1 MEDQQSVGSVPVEA
15 REMGEA
21 DIQVQLALAELYLPE
36 EADLY
41 LPFDMP
47 ATLVPDLD
55 EDRLLVRQREMMAY
69 LGDPIGEESKPEKRA
84 GLAAQQLD
92 IEVRHGMRLLLGY
105 GDDPDRLLTHLA
117 RCLEDADYGYGPN
130 ADNGRTIALG
140 FQAIAGEAPSAGS
153 GQALSATKGQ
163 AVAGMVAD
171 WLEMH
176 AGLRQLLMAGNP
188 LSMMGM
194 HDVSDLD
201 SFVPVLYR
209 IGDGVWR
216 LGVEGQGKVRDF
228 EGEIWD
234 VWGAISETMVAW
246 YDEDN
251 DRWLADLK
259 RQAARL
265 PDTIRR
271 AAWGDR
277 LRKDG
282 QIARLEGSQVVLEPA
297 PEENQGVTWPRFITL
312 ADRVGLTRLSGHVS
326 YELSWDGGLRSRH
339 LELSNT
345 TRNGVPFEHTELAVR
360 LAEVLAAGG
369 LPDPAPPEEIEAA
382 YLRRVFNP
390 RKGGEYI
397 VEMGP
402 PSEEALPD
410 GVEGSSLAS
419 YRAGAVTVTLLHG
432 SEHLAYAAVG
442 ETVVVLRRDGR
453 HGVVAAAE
461 VVRGRVARQPLMTT
475 PLDELS
481 APPTPAERRALA
493 AWAAW
498 LAGVV
503 ESKNG
508 KPTGSRSGDPSGR
521 PATGQRARVAALSRP
536 A

>member
-1 MEDQQSVGSVPVEA
+1 
-15 REMGEA
+15 
-21 DIQVQLALAELYLPE
+21 
-36 EADLY
+36 
-41 LPFDMP
+41 MP

-55 EDRLLVRQREMMAY
+55 EERLLARQREMMAY

-105 GDDPDRLLTHLA
+105 GDDPDRLLAHLA

-130 ADNGRTIALG
+130 ADNGRTIAQGL
-140 FQAIAGEAPSAGS
+140 QAIASGDPAG
-153 GQALSATKGQ
+153 
-163 AVAGMVAD
+163 VVAD

-176 AGLRQLLMAGNP
+176 AGLRQALMAGQP

-201 SFVPVLYR
+201 SFVPVLYHA
-209 IGDGVWR
+209 GDGVWR

-251 DRWLADLK
+251 ARWLADLK

-282 QIARLEGSQVVLEPA
+282 QTARLEGNRVVLEPA
-297 PEENQGVTWPRFITL
+297 PEEDELTGMGPRNGAGDSSWPRFITL
-312 ADRVGLTRLSGHVS
+312 ADRVGLTRLSGHSS
-326 YELSWDGGLRSRH
+326 YETAWDGGLRSRYM
-339 LELSNT
+339 ELSNT
-345 TRNGVPFEHTELAVR
+345 TRNAVPFEHTELAVR
-360 LAEVLAAGG
+360 LAEVLADGG

-390 RKGGEYI
+390 RKGKTYT

-402 PSEEALPD
+402 PPEQALPNGVD
-410 GVEGSSLAS
+410 GSPLAS
-419 YRAGAVTVTLLHG
+419 YRAGEVTVTLLHG
-432 SEHLAYAAVG
+432 SEHLACAVAG
-442 ETVVVLRRDGR
+442 EAVVVLHRDERRGV
-453 HGVVAAAE
+453 VVAAE
-461 VVRGRVARQPLMTT
+461 VTRGRVAHQPLMTT
-475 PLDELS
+475 PLDEMS
-481 APPTPAERRALA
+481 SPPTPAERRALA

-498 LAGVV
+498 LAGVI
-503 ESKNG
+503 EAG
-508 KPTGSRSGDPSGR
+508 K
-521 PATGQRARVAALSRP
+521 
-536 A
+536 

>member
-1 MEDQQSVGSVPVEA
+1 MEDRQAVGSAPVDVEA

-21 DIQVQLALAELYLPE
+21 DVQVQLALVELYLPE

-55 EDRLLVRQREMMAY
+55 EERLLARQREMMAY

-105 GDDPDRLLTHLA
+105 GDDPDRLVAHLA

-130 ADNGRTIALG
+130 ADNGRTIAQG
-140 FQAIAGEAPSAGS
+140 FRAIAGEDTSAGAS
-153 GQALSATKGQ
+153 EPPQSLPKGQALGG
-163 AVAGMVAD
+163 VVAD

-176 AGLRQLLMAGNP
+176 GRLRQALMAGQP

-209 IGDGVWR
+209 AGDGVWR

-228 EGEIWD
+228 AGEIWE

-251 DRWLADLK
+251 ARWLADLK

-282 QIARLEGSQVVLEPA
+282 QVARLEGSRVVLEPA
-297 PEENQGVTWPRFITL
+297 PEENEGFTWPRFITL
-312 ADRVGLTRLSGHVS
+312 ADRVGLTRLSGHTS

-345 TRNGVPFEHTELAVR
+345 TRHGVPFEHTELAVR

-369 LPDPAPPEEIEAA
+369 LPDPAAPEEIEAA
-382 YLRRVFNP
+382 YLRRLFNP
-390 RKGGEYI
+390 RKGGEYS

-402 PSEEALPD
+402 PPEQALPD
-410 GVEGSSLAS
+410 GADGSPLAS
-419 YRAGAVTVTLLHG
+419 YRAGEVTVTLLHG
-432 SEHLAYAAVG
+432 SEHLACATMG
-442 ETVVVLRRDGR
+442 ETVVVLRRDER
-453 HGVVAAAE
+453 RGVVAAAE
-461 VVRGRVARQPLMTT
+461 VTRGRVARQPLMTT

-498 LAGVV
+498 LAGVI
-503 ESKNG
+503 EAG
-508 KPTGSRSGDPSGR
+508 K
-521 PATGQRARVAALSRP
+521 
-536 A
+536 